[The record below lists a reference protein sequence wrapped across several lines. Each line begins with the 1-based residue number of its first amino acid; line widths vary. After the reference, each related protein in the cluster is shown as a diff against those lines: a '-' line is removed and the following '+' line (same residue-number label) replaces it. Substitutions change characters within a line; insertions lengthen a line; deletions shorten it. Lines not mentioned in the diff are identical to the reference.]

1 MPTGT
6 ECLSDGKG
14 NTPVEVEEVVEV
26 DVDVHISPTSIF
38 TIEGVGTSTDKDDD
52 VERKIDEGVKCVDRL
67 LPPLPLPLPL
77 LLLLLFILLLLLLL
91 LLILLIL
98 VILLVLERE

>member
-77 LLLLLFILLLLLLL
+77 LLLFILLLLLLL

>member
-52 VERKIDEGVKCVDRL
+52 VERKIDEGVKYVDRL
-67 LPPLPLPLPL
+67 LPPLPLPL

>member
-14 NTPVEVEEVVEV
+14 NTPVEVEEVAEV

-67 LPPLPLPLPL
+67 LPPLLLPL

>member
-6 ECLSDGKG
+6 ECLSEGNG
-14 NTPVEVEEVVEV
+14 NTLVDVEEVVEV

-67 LPPLPLPLPL
+67 LPPLPLPL

>member
-67 LPPLPLPLPL
+67 LPPLPLPL